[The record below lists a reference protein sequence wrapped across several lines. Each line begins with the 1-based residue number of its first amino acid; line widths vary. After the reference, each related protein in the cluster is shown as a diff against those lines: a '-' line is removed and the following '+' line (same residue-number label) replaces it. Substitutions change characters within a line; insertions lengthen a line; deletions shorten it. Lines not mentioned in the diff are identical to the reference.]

1 MYNIHALRRS
11 LEDVLVGEKWGLITE
26 NGIDL
31 NLLHVEDK
39 PDFKLTE
46 TQLEQIN
53 LKHDSYITEIAFE
66 KLRDK
71 RDNLLLKC
79 DWVIAKSVET
89 GIEISDVWKSYRQ
102 ALRDLPAT
110 AQPQL
115 DENGNLI
122 NVNWPEKPE

>member
-53 LKHDSYITEIAFE
+53 LKHDLYITEIAFE

-71 RDNLLLKC
+71 RDNLLSKC

-102 ALRDLPAT
+102 ALRDLPANSE
-110 AQPQL
+110 PQL
-115 DENGNLI
+115 NENGQLT
-122 NVNWPEKPE
+122 NVTWPEKPE